1 MTMKRSTA
9 ETTDDIWHIS
19 EETRER
25 RETAI
30 AESREAHR
38 QQMIERNG
46 VPFLPS
52 ADLIREAR
60 EERDQQLDQL
70 S

>member
-1 MTMKRSTA
+1 MNHSKVA
-9 ETTDDIWHIS
+9 TTDDLWHIS
-19 EETRER
+19 EETRKR
-25 RETAI
+25 REQAI

-38 QQMIERNG
+38 LQMIERNG

-60 EERDQQLDQL
+60 EERDEQLELL